1 MSLVAQTPTNIL
13 HTVMEHRA
21 GLTFSP
27 HADFQ
32 ALLQPTVLALVPV
45 VLVDGAVSVPPA
57 GVGEVSSHWALK
69 EAFASLAGELTVMLP
84 TGLVPAHHAV
94 HVGDFVSGQCV
105 VPRGGT
111 VGGPRC
117 PAGLLAANLELRPR
131 ICRNVLWP
139 LVYYHCHAIPTHF
152 GLCLNHRRRVRLSDR
167 DPCSRLGRKQRAAR
181 AEGGASHFL
190 RGSIWADLSL
200 CI

>member
-1 MSLVAQTPTNIL
+1 MSLVPQT
-13 HTVMEHRA
+13 HTVMEHSS

-32 ALLQPTVLALVPV
+32 ALLQSAVLALVPV
-45 VLVDGAVSVPPA
+45 VLVDGTVSVPPA
-57 GVGEVSSHWALK
+57 GVSEVSPHRALK

-94 HVGDFVSGQCV
+94 HVGDFVSGKCV

-111 VGGPRC
+111 VGGPRR

-167 DPCSRLGRKQRAAR
+167 DPSSRLGRKKTRK
-181 AEGGASHFL
+181 GKKKGASHFL
-190 RGSIWADLSL
+190 QRSIWAYLSV
-200 CI
+200 CV